1 LQTVLQH
8 RYGRAKTKTTT
19 ITTNCGFTMTTRIP
33 SLCPW
38 KLPLVSFYIFAL
50 ASCLVTFEA
59 AAFTPH
65 SVVLR
70 QSPKSV
76 CCQDETLNHPFTLS
90 AIAGSEEEGIA
101 KKELR
106 GGAETTPRFWNKKIF
121 REMIAE
127 LMGTFIIV
135 FIGTGAVS
143 SAIFTDSLVG
153 LFQIASV
160 WIIAVTIA
168 ICTTASISGAHLNPA
183 ISFAFALLRPSKS
196 FGWSKVLPYA
206 FAQCLGAVLGS
217 WTNLA
222 MYASSISAFEN
233 ANGIAR
239 ASVAGIASAK
249 AFGEYF
255 GYVLMQSRI
264 FSIVVWWGISH
275 LVFSTCL

>member
-1 LQTVLQH
+1 
-8 RYGRAKTKTTT
+8 
-19 ITTNCGFTMTTRIP
+19 MTTRIS

-38 KLPLVSFYIFAL
+38 KRPLVSFYIFAL
-50 ASCLVTFEA
+50 ACLVTFEA
-59 AAFTPH
+59 TAFTPH

-70 QSPKSV
+70 QSPKPV

-90 AIAGSEEEGIA
+90 AVTGSEEEGIA

-106 GGAETTPRFWNKKIF
+106 GGAETTRFWNKKIF

-135 FIGTGAVS
+135 FIGTGSVM

-249 AFGEYF
+249 CFGEYF
-255 GYVLMQSRI
+255 LYVLMQSRI
-264 FSIVVWWGISH
+264 LLSWSGISH